1 MLRQIIK
8 IIRGKRPNWK
18 KVKNKLGIPILR
30 INSHSSTV
38 ITMDFTNK
46 APANTPEVLDAMGTF
61 CSRTSGTAQQLT
73 MKHNLVSDV
82 LICSIQLIP
91 AHCVPL
97 LQRQLTSL
105 GSLVSLKDPGK
116 VKDDNVC

>member
-1 MLRQIIK
+1 
-8 IIRGKRPNWK
+8 
-18 KVKNKLGIPILR
+18 
-30 INSHSSTV
+30 
-38 ITMDFTNK
+38 MDFTNK

-105 GSLVSLKDPGK
+105 GLLVSLKDPEK